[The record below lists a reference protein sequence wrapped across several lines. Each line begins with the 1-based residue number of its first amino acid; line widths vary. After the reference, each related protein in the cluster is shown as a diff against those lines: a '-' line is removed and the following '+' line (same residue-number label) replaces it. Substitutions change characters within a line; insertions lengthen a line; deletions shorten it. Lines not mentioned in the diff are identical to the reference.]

1 MHHDQPCEQMM
12 MNASDFFHFS
22 ESKVSVTKAAEDFV
36 PWLRTERGIITQVEV
51 FFVLSVLLHAVQVIF
66 GWWRRCSSSA
76 YIKHSLW
83 LAYTIKPPLLIYTL
97 GLARSSPSVAAS
109 ELLRACAFPFVMA
122 LGSTNYMTAYSVD
135 DNKQYTRRSVQQL
148 LCVLSL
154 VAMWKI
160 DVSKLTDFRS
170 IMTLIY
176 SVAVYFMVAL
186 MISMNGGR
194 IYASMA
200 ANSSLDKES
209 RNVQV
214 HMKSEHMESTNYD
227 PVTLAGYG
235 YLVCEKIDDSPSTRT
250 GRQIEIT
257 VDRIWSCDEGPLA
270 TSDGKMLKEVCLSF
284 ALFRLM
290 RRRFFGLSCPES
302 KLQKTRDLVLKGLLL
317 DYDVAY
323 RVIEAELAFAHDHFF
338 TGATF
343 GNSEL
348 GKSTILLGT
357 AKAVI
362 YPVAILASVKD
373 FYIHREN
380 KSNTSSGI
388 ALTAVL
394 IMLVLLALEL
404 LQVYLYLSSD
414 WAKVQL
420 VRRSISGKDITFV
433 FDTFYCKLPKIFGYW
448 QNKIGQ
454 HALLKDL
461 HRRSYIANTI
471 GSIFGPFCAEHLGYQ
486 TVSSRSTDL
495 PGPKHVQLAR
505 DVKLAIARTLKVSNG
520 HLSNGAFSLQ
530 RNAQCGLLWACQQEN
545 HTSTMLIWH
554 IATEYCDV
562 ARSCERK
569 EQDDVSVPNHVI
581 ATTLSNYCAYL
592 IAFAPELLPDEELD
606 TRIIFEVVRCDAQN
620 IFSKQM
626 ALQEMYGMM
635 TSCNVQPSD
644 ERILIKGILLGR
656 QLQEIEHEVLWKI
669 LADFW
674 TEMILYIAPS
684 HNAKVHIEHLANGGE
699 FLTHLWALL
708 LHAGILQREQHSFD
722 ENEENIVTVKVELH
736 L

>member
-1 MHHDQPCEQMM
+1 M
-12 MNASDFFHFS
+12 MNVSGFLHS
-22 ESKVSVTKAAEDFV
+22 TELKVSVTKAAEDFV
-36 PWLRTERGIITQVEV
+36 PWLRTEKGITTQVEIL
-51 FFVLSVLLHAVQVIF
+51 FVLSVLLHAIQVVF
-66 GWWRRCSSSA
+66 GWWRRCSSNA

-97 GLARSSPSVAAS
+97 GLARSFPSTA
-109 ELLRACAFPFVMA
+109 ENQLLRSCAFPFVMT

-154 VAMWKI
+154 IAMWKI

-170 IMTLIY
+170 IMTLVY

-200 ANSSLDKES
+200 ANSSMDRES

-235 YLVCEKIDDSPSTRT
+235 YLVCEKIDDSPSTRP

-343 GNSEL
+343 GNTEL
-348 GKSTILLGT
+348 GKCTILLGT

-362 YPVAILASVKD
+362 YPVTILASVRD

-380 KSNTSSGI
+380 KSNTSSGM
-388 ALTAVL
+388 AFTAVL

-404 LQVYLYLSSD
+404 LQLYLYLSSD

-420 VRRSISGKDITFV
+420 VRRSISGKDITFG
-433 FDTFYCKLPKIFGYW
+433 FDMFYSKLPRIFGYW
-448 QNKIGQ
+448 KNKIGQ
-454 HALLKDL
+454 HALLRDL
-461 HRRSYIANTI
+461 HRRSYIANTL
-471 GSIFGPFCAEHLGYQ
+471 GSISGRFFAGHLGYQ
-486 TVSSRSTDL
+486 TVSSRSTDF
-495 PGPKHVQLAR
+495 PGPKHIQLTT
-505 DVKLAIARTLKVSNG
+505 DVKLAIVQTFKVSNG
-520 HLSNGAFSLQ
+520 HLSNGAFSLR
-530 RNAQCGLLWACQQEN
+530 RNEQCGLLWACQQEY

-581 ATTLSNYCAYL
+581 ATTLSKYCAYL

-606 TRIIFEVVRCDAQN
+606 TSIIFEEVRCDAQN

-626 ALQEMYGMM
+626 TLQEMYRMM
-635 TSCNVQPSD
+635 RTCNIQPSY

-656 QLQEIEHEVLWKI
+656 QLEEIGHEVHWNI
-669 LADFW
+669 LSDFW

-684 HNAKVHIEHLANGGE
+684 HNAKAHIEHLANGGE

-708 LHAGILQREQHSFD
+708 LHAGILQREQLSFD
-722 ENEENIVTVKVELH
+722 DDEENTVTVKVELH

>member
-1 MHHDQPCEQMM
+1 MM
-12 MNASDFFHFS
+12 DVSGFLHSS
-22 ESKVSVTKAAEDFV
+22 ELKVSMTKAAEDFV
-36 PWLRTERGIITQVEV
+36 PWLRTERGITTQVEV
-51 FFVLSVLLHAVQVIF
+51 LFVLSVLLHAIQVVF
-66 GWWRRCSSSA
+66 GWWRRCSSNA

-97 GLARSSPSVAAS
+97 GLARSFPSTA
-109 ELLRACAFPFVMA
+109 ENQLLRACAFPFVMTV
-122 LGSTNYMTAYSVD
+122 GSTNYMTAYSVD

-148 LCVLSL
+148 FCVLSL

-170 IMTLIY
+170 VMTLAY
-176 SVAVYFMVAL
+176 SVAVYFVVAL
-186 MISMNGGR
+186 MMSMNGGR

-214 HMKSEHMESTNYD
+214 HMKSEHMESANYD
-227 PVTLAGYG
+227 PITLAGYG
-235 YLVCEKIDDSPSTRT
+235 YLVCEKIDDSSSRT
-250 GRQIEIT
+250 GCQIEIT
-257 VDRIWSCDEGPLA
+257 VDRIWSCYEGPLA
-270 TSDGKMLKEVCLSF
+270 TSNGKKLKEVCLSF

-317 DYDVAY
+317 DYEVAF

-343 GNSEL
+343 GNTEL
-348 GKSTILLGT
+348 GKCTILLGT

-362 YPVAILASVKD
+362 YPVTILASVKD

-380 KSNTSSGI
+380 KSNNSSGM

-404 LQVYLYLSSD
+404 LQLYLYFSSD

-420 VRRSISGKDITFV
+420 VRRSISGKGITFV
-433 FDTFYCKLPKIFGYW
+433 FDTFYSKLPKIFGYW
-448 QNKIGQ
+448 KNKIGQ

-461 HRRSYIANTI
+461 HRRSNIANAI
-471 GSIFGPFCAEHLGYQ
+471 GSISGPFFGYQ
-486 TVSSRSTDL
+486 TVSSRSTDF
-495 PGPKHVQLAR
+495 PGLKHAQLTR
-505 DVKLAIARTLKVSNG
+505 DVKLAIAWTLKVSNG

-562 ARSCERK
+562 ARSCERE

-581 ATTLSNYCAYL
+581 AIILSKYCAYL
-592 IAFAPELLPDEELD
+592 MAFAPELLPDEELD
-606 TRIIFEVVRCDAQN
+606 TRITFEVVRCDAQN

-635 TSCNVQPSD
+635 RTCNVQPSD
-644 ERILIKGILLGR
+644 ERILMKGILLGR
-656 QLQEIEHEVLWKI
+656 QLEEIGHEVHWKI

-684 HNAKVHIEHLANGGE
+684 NNAKAHVEHLANGGE

-722 ENEENIVTVKVELH
+722 EDEENTVNVVVKPH